1 MTSKLTALV
10 AELKKISQKDEEEEA
25 VVPTK
30 VLVFSQ
36 FADTLAWL
44 RAELPKHG
52 MASRTI
58 TGDMSQTARARALRD
73 FRNDPPTTIF
83 LLSLRAGA
91 VGLNLTTASEVFVLE
106 PCLNPALHVQAI
118 GRVHRMGQT
127 RPVRV
132 TNFILKDSIES
143 RVMTMLYSSGG
154 APKPGADQATAID
167 IDDDGPAVVAGT
179 IQRDTPR
186 LSLSDF
192 NTLFDLSDAKTTA
205 DLIQDVTTTRAAHV
219 KVKTAEDLKRGG
231 PPVLRPPAAPKL
243 PPASRKKKAPVS
255 KDEDE
260 WDEEDAVDVDA
271 PPPKRRAGLRASART
286 RKAVVDLPSDPED
299 DPEDSDD
306 GSDSD
311 PSEVAKLRAKVAQ
324 LEAEHQR
331 LLAKQPGAPAAPAAP
346 APMDLAAPA
355 PAPAAPMIVRI
366 KRPPPRKPAAK
377 PAAAPATQK
386 KRKGRAASPANGT
399 PAAPPAKRAHVA
411 ASTEEKAAF
420 GALVGRAVNKK
431 FPGSG
436 YYDGVV
442 DSIDASKPATYVI
455 VWEDGMTTKMKDTA
469 VQKILK

>member
-1 MTSKLTALV
+1 M
-10 AELKKISQKDEEEEA
+10 
-25 VVPTK
+25 
-30 VLVFSQ
+30 
-36 FADTLAWL
+36 
-44 RAELPKHG
+44 
-52 MASRTI
+52 
-58 TGDMSQTARARALRD
+58 
-73 FRNDPPTTIF
+73 
-83 LLSLRAGA
+83 
-91 VGLNLTTASEVFVLE
+91 LE

-118 GRVHRMGQT
+118 GRVHRMGQM

-219 KVKTAEDLKRGG
+219 KVKTAEDAKRGG

-243 PPASRKKKAPVS
+243 PPASRKKKAPA
-255 KDEDE
+255 KATDEDE

-299 DPEDSDD
+299 DPEDDE
-306 GSDSD
+306 SDSPD
-311 PSEVAKLRAKVAQ
+311 EVAKLRAEVAR
-324 LEAEHQR
+324 LEAENKKLNAR
-331 LLAKQPGAPAAPAAP
+331 EAP
-346 APMDLAAPA
+346 APMDVGQAARRPA
-355 PAPAAPMIVRI
+355 RRWISRSSISPRPQRPRPAPAAPMIVRI

-377 PAAAPATQK
+377 PAAAPATQQAGQA
-386 KRKGRAASPANGT
+386 RRGAGDAERRQGPRGLPGQRHAGRAAGEAGARRRDRGEGGVRGARRAQGEQEVSRLWVLRRRRRFHRRVEAGDVRHRLGGRHDDEDEGHGRPEDPQVARESHISRFSRM
-399 PAAPPAKRAHVA
+399 APRPSRNNVA
-411 ASTEEKAAF
+411 ASADCQWASPVGAAF
-420 GALVGRAVNKK
+420 QWARREKGHSRVGVCSDI
-431 FPGSG
+431 PDPQGC
-436 YYDGVV
+436 
-442 DSIDASKPATYVI
+442 
-455 VWEDGMTTKMKDTA
+455 
-469 VQKILK
+469 

>member
-25 VVPTK
+25 TVPTK

-219 KVKTAEDLKRGG
+219 KVKTAEDAKRGG

-243 PPASRKKKAPVS
+243 PPASRKKKAPA
-255 KDEDE
+255 KATDEDE

-299 DPEDSDD
+299 DPEDDESDAD
-306 GSDSD
+306 
-311 PSEVAKLRAKVAQ
+311 EVAKLRAEVAR
-324 LEAEHQR
+324 LEAENKK
-331 LLAKQPGAPAAPAAP
+331 LTGAPAAPAAP
-346 APMDLAAPA
+346 APVPMDLGAPAA

-420 GALVGRAVNKK
+420 GALVGRKVNKK